1 MIVMPG
7 FIDTHRHIWEGIL
20 RNIAAD
26 ALLDEYFTDILGV
39 LAPAYR
45 PQDGYAGNLVSALGA
60 IEAGITTLLDWSH
73 IQNTPEHT
81 DAVISAVHES
91 GIRCVFAY
99 GTPNLD
105 LAAWWHDSK
114 LKHPHDVRRVAK
126 QYFSSR
132 DQLVDARARAARA
145 GVHDVRGREARLGAR
160 ARGRRADQRARR
172 RRHGRQARQAR
183 RDG

>member
-26 ALLDEYFTDILGV
+26 ATLDEYFTDILGV

-60 IEAGITTLLDWSH
+60 LDAGITTLLDWSH

-81 DAVISAVHES
+81 DEVIRAIQES
-91 GIRCVFAY
+91 GLRCVFAY

-105 LAAWWHDSK
+105 LPAWWHNSE
-114 LKHPHDVRRVAK
+114 LKHPHDVQTRREAV
-126 QYFSSR
+126 F
-132 DQLVDARARAARA
+132 LLARSAHHA
-145 GVHDVRGREARLGAR
+145 GVGAAGAR
-160 ARGRRADQRARR
+160 VHDI
-172 RRHGRQARQAR
+172 
-183 RDG
+183 